1 MSELTL
7 ILLLTTAA
15 AVCIPI
21 GGALASV
28 EHLRPRWLENELRH
42 FIIAFGGGLLLGAAF
57 QVLVPHGSQM
67 LGSPVGAVG
76 AFVAGGCA
84 FFLLERSLGLRRRES
99 PQLTGMLVD
108 FIPETI
114 ALGGL
119 VASDPDTAM
128 VLALVIGL
136 QNLPEGFNAS
146 RELQAAR
153 SMSRAKVL
161 AVMAALVP
169 LGPAMGLV
177 AHYGLADHPRWLG
190 GIMLV
195 AAGGIVYLM
204 FQEIAPQSRIKR
216 HWAPPLGAV
225 LGVAVTIL
233 AEHWVGGG

>member
-7 ILLLTTAA
+7 IIVLTTAA
-15 AVCIPI
+15 ALCIPL
-21 GGALASV
+21 GGVLATI
-28 EHLRPRWLENELRH
+28 EHLRPKWLENELRH
-42 FIIAFGGGLLLGAAF
+42 FVIAFGGGLLLGAAF
-57 QVLVPHGSQM
+57 QVLLPEGSEM
-67 LGSPVGAVG
+67 LGSPVGAVF

-84 FFLLERSLGLRRRES
+84 LFLLERSLGLRRRES

-119 VASDPDTAM
+119 VATNPDTAM

-136 QNLPEGFNAS
+136 QNLPEGFNAC
-146 RELQAAR
+146 RELQASR
-153 SMSRAKVL
+153 EMSRRKVL
-161 AVMAALVP
+161 GVMAALVP
-169 LGPAMGLV
+169 LGPAAGLV

-190 GIMLV
+190 GIMLA

-204 FQEIAPQSRIKR
+204 FQEIAPQSRIRR
-216 HWAPPLGAV
+216 HWAPPIGAV

-233 AEHWVGGG
+233 AEHWVAGG